1 MAETFDPVLGGQQLA
16 GSDPVM
22 GGLVAVEQA
31 LDSPDPKVRI
41 QAIKGAL
48 KYGSRGAELVIH
60 ALQNDPNWE
69 VQFAAWETLLE
80 AEDPQHVQ
88 VAKAHHLPLRQVG
101 NVRARYKAG
110 ERDFRW
116 ADLRGANLILVN
128 LSEADL
134 RGGNLSRANLSG
146 ASLSRANLSRVD
158 LRGSGLSLADLSGV
172 NLIETNLSQADLSG
186 SKLWWADLSGA
197 NLIETNLSRADL
209 WRANLSKANLSK
221 ADLRGADLRGANLTG
236 AKLSPGWDRFADLS
250 GAILPDGTVHP

>member
-1 MAETFDPVLGGQQLA
+1 MAENFDPVLGGQQLA

-88 VAKAHHLPLRQVG
+88 VAKAHRLPLRQVG
-101 NVRARYKAG
+101 DVRARYKAG

-116 ADLRGANLILVN
+116 ADL
-128 LSEADL
+128 
-134 RGGNLSRANLSG
+134 SG
-146 ASLSRANLSRVD
+146 
-158 LRGSGLSLADLSGV
+158 
-172 NLIETNLSQADLSG
+172 
-186 SKLWWADLSGA
+186 
-197 NLIETNLSRADL
+197 ADL
-209 WRANLSKANLSK
+209 WRANLSQ
-221 ADLRGADLRGANLTG
+221 ADLRGANLSRAGLSGANLSEANLWLADLSGANLSGANLSQANLRGAKLGGTNLRGANLWG
-236 AKLSPGWDRFADLS
+236 AKLSPGWDQFADLRR
-250 GAILPDGTVHP
+250 AILPDGTIHP

>member
-1 MAETFDPVLGGQQLA
+1 MAENFDPVLGGQQLA

-48 KYGSRGAELVIH
+48 KYGSRGAELVIQ

-88 VAKAHHLPLRQVG
+88 VAKSYRLPLRQVG

-116 ADLRGANLILVN
+116 ADLSR
-128 LSEADL
+128 ADL
-134 RGGNLSRANLSG
+134 SRADLSGANLSG
-146 ASLSRANLSRVD
+146 AYLRGANL
-158 LRGSGLSLADLSGV
+158 GWADLGGA
-172 NLIETNLSQADLSG
+172 NLSQADLSG
-186 SKLWWADLSGA
+186 SKLWW
-197 NLIETNLSRADL
+197 ADL

-221 ADLRGADLRGANLTG
+221 ADLREANLTG
-236 AKLSPGWDRFADLS
+236 AKLSPGWDRFVDLS
-250 GAILPDGTVHP
+250 GAILPDGTIHP